1 MIVFNRL
8 LIAWKLVCRRWKLN
22 EGGEGEERSLAF
34 PIKIPPIVNFELL
47 LLLLSPFR
55 IFERMSRKIGRVE
68 RYFIYIYIRW
78 NVPPRSWYS
87 FSEILLRIPWRYRAI
102 STGQSSSDKSQF
114 LFTGSW
120 NVLYL
125 PSAFSLDLRKR
136 KKKGG
141 GKKGEERE
149 RLVSVGRN
157 DGARRVSRGLGPTSF
172 STLISSFRNSTDVY
186 THRLESPEEKFF
198 LPPSTF

>member
-1 MIVFNRL
+1 MR
-8 LIAWKLVCRRWKLN
+8 
-22 EGGEGEERSLAF
+22 GGGREERSLAF

-141 GKKGEERE
+141 GKKGKKERDSSAWAETME
-149 RLVSVGRN
+149 RVE
-157 DGARRVSRGLGPTSF
+157 
-172 STLISSFRNSTDVY
+172 FREGSAQ
-186 THRLESPEEKFF
+186 LLFQP
-198 LPPSTF
+198 

>member
-22 EGGEGEERSLAF
+22 EGGGGEERSLAF

-149 RLVSVGRN
+149 RLVSMSRN

-186 THRLESPEEKFF
+186 TYRLESPEEKFF